1 MFQLVFITHC
11 KWQISDSIQL
21 LVLSTAVA
29 AFPAVSGEVVP
40 EYVVI
45 VLTSPAALAQCPVL
59 WIYPGIQALLF
70 VMKLYLVVTEMSQK
84 QHTFKSDTPI
94 KNHHIM
100 STFVTTRGTLC
111 RQSLTDVSSKFFN
124 KNRRCQCRFSVM
136 QVMVI

>member
-1 MFQLVFITHC
+1 MRLYVFQLVFITHC

-45 VLTSPAALAQCPVL
+45 VLTSPAALAQCTAL

-70 VMKLYLVVTEMSQK
+70 VMKLFGGYRNVTEAPHVQ
-84 QHTFKSDTPI
+84 
-94 KNHHIM
+94 N
-100 STFVTTRGTLC
+100 
-111 RQSLTDVSSKFFN
+111 
-124 KNRRCQCRFSVM
+124 
-136 QVMVI
+136 